1 MLSYGFQNEIIAM
14 KKMAEIMKEKLQ
26 AALKAASK
34 NSKPVD
40 EEELFRVRIIFFYF
54 ELLF

>member
-1 MLSYGFQNEIIAM
+1 MFSYGFQNEIIAL
-14 KKMAEIMKEKLQ
+14 KMAEIMKEKLQ